1 MFLKNYYYYFKE
13 ALTSEFCDKI
23 IQHGKTQVL
32 EEAKIADEKQKARNS
47 SVAWLQDLWLYETI
61 EPFIQQA
68 NVQAGWNYDWIAS
81 ESCQFTIYKETQYY
95 HWHQDSHSEPYNRP
109 GSGEDGMIR
118 KLSVTISLEDSD
130 NYEGGDLEFCINHP
144 EKEEVFAFIDK
155 VKGVTKDSIKLA
167 KRRRGVKLSGN
178 ELYQHI
184 LDNYITPVMDETHI
198 DNFTDDFHYYDN
210 VICWG
215 IENYLESEEPERED
229 DYDYRNELE
238 ENIKDWWQPV

>member
-1 MFLKNYYYYFKE
+1 MKKIVRLTENDLTRIVKKILSEQIDDIPKDVKMVYNKYLMSPEIEDYIFEERWEDVQSMWENNDFQDREEIIEMLAHGFTFVAATMYIYGEGFDDDYVREDEMSKKLLKYYDNEQIVRK
-13 ALTSEFCDKI
+13 
-23 IQHGKTQVL
+23 VL
-32 EEAKIADEKQKARNS
+32 EN
-47 SVAWLQDLWLYETI
+47 
-61 EPFIQQA
+61 
-68 NVQAGWNYDWIAS
+68 
-81 ESCQFTIYKETQYY
+81 
-95 HWHQDSHSEPYNRP
+95 
-109 GSGEDGMIR
+109 
-118 KLSVTISLEDSD
+118 
-130 NYEGGDLEFCINHP
+130 INHP

-210 VICWG
+210 VIGWG

>member
-1 MFLKNYYYYFKE
+1 MKVIKLNESDIKRIVKRVLTEDQRNDIPKDVKMVYDKYLMSPDIEDYIFGDNFKDAKLMAAENGYNDTDTENIIETLAGGFTFPAATDYIYGEGFDDDYKRESEMSKKLLKYYDNEQIVRK
-13 ALTSEFCDKI
+13 
-23 IQHGKTQVL
+23 VL
-32 EEAKIADEKQKARNS
+32 EN
-47 SVAWLQDLWLYETI
+47 
-61 EPFIQQA
+61 
-68 NVQAGWNYDWIAS
+68 
-81 ESCQFTIYKETQYY
+81 
-95 HWHQDSHSEPYNRP
+95 
-109 GSGEDGMIR
+109 
-118 KLSVTISLEDSD
+118 
-130 NYEGGDLEFCINHP
+130 INHP

-210 VICWG
+210 VIGWG